1 MAHFAV
7 KCGVRAFP
15 SLACASLEIDREGN
29 SSRHLLL
36 SASFST
42 LFGVPDAT
50 RARRRDRL
58 ERENSAYSSSYHPR
72 RDLGRIARF
81 HPPVPTAL
89 RPTL

>member
-15 SLACASLEIDREGN
+15 SLACAVLEIDREGN

-50 RARRRDRL
+50 RASHRDRL
-58 ERENSAYSSSYHPR
+58 EREYSAYSSSCHRHVGISVVSP
-72 RDLGRIARF
+72 GF
-81 HPPVPTAL
+81 T
-89 RPTL
+89 RPFRPHYAQR